1 MIGSLPTMARSRQFI
16 GGLVGLFALF
26 HSAFA
31 LAEATPEEKASA
43 EALFDAGL
51 QAMKDGHYAEACPK
65 LENSQRIDPGV
76 GTLLYLGECYEKLG
90 RTASAWATFREA
102 ESEAEA
108 SGQARRARAAH
119 DRIAKLEPDL
129 AYLTIEVA
137 DGTRSL
143 PGLHIKRDGADAGIG
158 IIGAAVPL
166 DPGLVKVDVSAP
178 DHESFSVTVK
188 LQPRG
193 RQTVLI
199 PTLAAVE
206 SPHTADTTPPPPA
219 SAPPIPPPAPG
230 TAPPPRPLQPPPQP
244 EAAANPGGTERV
256 IGVVLGSAG
265 IVGLGVGSY
274 FGLAAMSAEKK
285 ADREC
290 TASMCPEQL
299 GQTHSDDAHHDAT
312 LSNVTFAVG
321 GGLLAAG
328 VVVYLIAPSKSETS
342 LGVTPLVAPGF
353 AGLRVGGRL

>member
-1 MIGSLPTMARSRQFI
+1 MARSRQFI
-16 GGLVGLFALF
+16 GGMVGLFALF
-26 HSAFA
+26 HAA
-31 LAEATPEEKASA
+31 LASAEATPEQKASA

-102 ESEAEA
+102 QSEAEA
-108 SGQARRARAAH
+108 SGQQRRAHAAQE
-119 DRIAKLEPDL
+119 RIAKLEPEL
-129 AYLTIEVA
+129 AYLTIEVS
-137 DGTRSL
+137 DGTRVL
-143 PGLHIKRDGADAGIG
+143 PGLHIKRDGADAGTG

-166 DPGLVKVDVSAP
+166 DPGPVKVEVTAP
-178 DHESFSVTVK
+178 DHESFSVVVK
-188 LQPRG
+188 LEPRA

-199 PTLAAVE
+199 PTLALVE
-206 SPHTADTTPPPPA
+206 TPHPAETTPPPPA
-219 SAPPIPPPAPG
+219 TAMPATPPQLGPAPPPQ
-230 TAPPPRPLQPPPQP
+230 TPPPRP
-244 EAAANPGGTERV
+244 ETDSNPGGAQRV
-256 IGVVLGSAG
+256 IGVVLGSVG

-274 FGLAAMSAEKK
+274 FGVSAMGAEKK

-290 TASMCPEQL
+290 TPTMCPDQV

-312 LSNVTFAVG
+312 LSNITFAVG

-328 VVVYLIAPSKSETS
+328 VVVYLVAPSKSEAS